1 LNSLAVLIESASDIL
16 ERAQK
21 KMTLLLSQQI
31 YAQKAPFPTTSS
43 NLGQPLNPSNA
54 SSNTL
59 NSIHFEGLKKQPAPR
74 VHLENESFEKTSLS
88 GKLLSMRQWWPLGQT
103 KPEIKP
109 GQSPILL
116 VPGYGGRTGW
126 GAPLADG
133 LLKGHPHV
141 YGLNLPQL
149 DGDPAVRQ
157 PFEGSASLIQ
167 EVKDAIATLAKE
179 HEAPVTVIATSIG
192 GVLATLA
199 TAENPENTKQLVL
212 IAPAFKP
219 SLKFINPLTMASS
232 LWTGTLKL
240 LGFKKKGS
248 FKLKGAEEDIG
259 KAKGDDGQKKNH
271 GMAIT
276 PGMLW
281 SFLKVAYSGRAK
293 QAAKNLN
300 TPTLMMVAGQD
311 KMTNPKASKAIFEA
325 LPAPNKQFLTLP
337 TARHNLVRDEDIVDV
352 TRQIHAWLLKN

>member
-1 LNSLAVLIESASDIL
+1 
-16 ERAQK
+16 
-21 KMTLLLSQQI
+21 MTLLLSQQV

-54 SSNTL
+54 SSKTL

-74 VHLENESFEKTSLS
+74 VHLESENFEKTNLS
-88 GKLLSMRQWWPLGQT
+88 GKLLSMRQWWTLGKT
-103 KPEIKP
+103 KPEIKL
-109 GQSPILL
+109 GQSPVLL

-157 PFEGSASLIQ
+157 PFEGSESLIA
-167 EVKDAIATLAKE
+167 EVQDAIATLEKE
-179 HEAPVTVIATSIG
+179 HRAPVIVVATSIG
-192 GVLATLA
+192 AVLATLA
-199 TAENPENTKQLVL
+199 TANAPEKTKQLVL

-232 LWTGTLKL
+232 VWTGVSSTLGKM

-248 FKLKGAEEDIG
+248 FKIKGAEEDIG
-259 KAKGDDGQKKNH
+259 KAKGEDGQKKNH

-276 PGMLW
+276 PIMLW

-325 LPAPNKQFLTLP
+325 FPAPNKQFLTLP

>member
-1 LNSLAVLIESASDIL
+1 MQCNTLKPFPKPSSKAFSNLRSGNATATLP
-16 ERAQK
+16 
-21 KMTLLLSQQI
+21 TLL
-31 YAQKAPFPTTSS
+31 QKHANVNDDITF
-43 NLGQPLNPSNA
+43 A
-54 SSNTL
+54 
-59 NSIHFEGLKKQPAPR
+59 GLKKQPAPR

-88 GKLLSMRQWWPLGQT
+88 GKPLSMRQWWPLGQS
-103 KPEIKP
+103 KPAIQK

-116 VPGYGGRTGW
+116 IPGYGGRTGW

-133 LLKGHPHV
+133 LLKEHPHV

-149 DGDPAVRQ
+149 DGDTAVRK
-157 PFEGSASLIQ
+157 PFEGSESLIEEVQ
-167 EVKDAIATLAKE
+167 EAIKTLAKE

-192 GVLATLA
+192 AVLATLA
-199 TAENPENTKQLVL
+199 TANDPEKTKRLVL

-232 LWTGTLKL
+232 LWSGALKM

-248 FKLKGAEEDIG
+248 FKIKGAEEDIG

-293 QAAKNLN
+293 RAAKTHT
-300 TPTLMMVAGQD
+300 TPTLMIVAGQD
-311 KMTNPKASKAIFEA
+311 KMTNPKSSKAIFDC
-325 LPAPNKQFLTLP
+325 LPAEKKQFMTLP
-337 TARHNLVRDEDIVDV
+337 TARHNLVRDEDIVEV
-352 TRQIHAWLLKN
+352 TQHIQQWL